1 MTLFG
6 NNLCKCDQVVF
17 ILMRECPCKRE
28 IFDTDTQGRWHVKRQ
43 TETGV
48 MCLQAKGPK
57 DSSNH
62 PEVIFVSE
70 DMKRS
75 DPSYIAAW
83 NVNRLSL

>member
-17 ILMRECPCKRE
+17 ILDESVHVRGN
-28 IFDTDTQGRWHVKRQ
+28 FDTDTQGRWHVKRQ

-48 MCLQAKGPK
+48 MCLQAKGQ

-62 PEVIFVSE
+62 PEAVFVSE

-83 NVNRLSL
+83 RNVQND